1 MMNNFKSGTM
11 RVPVARPV
19 NTDIFTGRYDGKE
32 LRPYEG
38 RPGAND
44 ALALPSRIGTELRY
58 RDGKVVAA

>member
-1 MMNNFKSGTM
+1 MISNFKSGTM

-19 NTDIFTGRYDGKE
+19 NTDILKGHYNGKE

-44 ALALPSRIGTELRY
+44 ALAIPSRMGNELRY
-58 RDGKVVAA
+58 RDGKVVEE

>member
-1 MMNNFKSGTM
+1 MISNFKSWTM

-19 NTDIFTGRYDGKE
+19 NTDILKGHYNGKE

-44 ALALPSRIGTELRY
+44 ALAIPSRMGNELRY

>member
-19 NTDIFTGRYDGKE
+19 NTDIFTGNYNGKE

-44 ALALPSRIGTELRY
+44 ALALPSRIGNALHY
-58 RDGKVVAA
+58 RDGKVGEV

>member
-1 MMNNFKSGTM
+1 MMNNFKSGIM

-19 NTDIFTGRYDGKE
+19 NTAILKGHYNGKE

-44 ALALPSRIGTELRY
+44 AALMYAEHSRGYGMATKRL
-58 RDGKVVAA
+58 